1 MVAGDDRGW
10 QKGIVPHQ
18 LYEKVLSAESDEA
31 RPQYEEKEP
40 EQLHLIRHS
49 ITYNLFSI
57 SNL

>member
-31 RPQYEEKEP
+31 RPQYEEEEP
-40 EQLHLIRHS
+40 E
-49 ITYNLFSI
+49 
-57 SNL
+57 